1 MTDALITA
9 VRFEDAHG
17 RRVVHATFDDGRSD
31 ELFAFFAD
39 EILFCEGDHGN
50 SRLMSAGV
58 RMPGV
63 AGRSARR
70 GAHNR

>member
-39 EILFCEGDHGN
+39 EILFCEGDLVGKTE
-50 SRLMSAGV
+50 AQ
-58 RMPGV
+58 
-63 AGRSARR
+63 ARELYYR
-70 GAHNR
+70 RDRDYLQS